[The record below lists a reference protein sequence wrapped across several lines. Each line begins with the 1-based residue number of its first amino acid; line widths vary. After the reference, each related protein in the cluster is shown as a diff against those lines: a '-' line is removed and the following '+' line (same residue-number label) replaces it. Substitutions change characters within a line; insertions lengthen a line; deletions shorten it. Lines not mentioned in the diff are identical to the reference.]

1 MAIDE
6 KWVYAQQSIL
16 GSVLIEP
23 KCAGKLVFQLSE
35 NDFIEVYRTIYTAI
49 RDLYTT
55 GKAVDPVSVLHRI
68 DGGNEYRH
76 LIIDLME
83 LTPTAANINDYIAIC
98 RERSLIYRYKQV
110 GEELREVESVTDAE
124 EILNSANRVGVGR
137 GMDCWTVGEAMR
149 DFFQR
154 YNKKVEYLHWFLPQ
168 LDARLSLEF
177 GDFCLLG
184 GRPSSGKSAFALE
197 AAVYWGVVCGYRVGF
212 YSHETSRE
220 KLTNRMVAACARV
233 PLDGV
238 KRSSLTD
245 KQIQEVCNISTRI
258 SEAPIDLISCAG
270 KTVAEMQAFALARR
284 HQIVIVDYLQIVSA
298 PGKDEYAQVSAIS
311 KSLHI
316 MCQSLG
322 IFCLA
327 LCQLSRTRGA
337 RPSLE
342 DLRSS
347 GQLEQDADAVLFLH
361 KQESKDNE
369 REFIIAKNK
378 EGECRTTNLHFDGQI
393 QHFSYLGQGDRPLK
407 GYDYRE
413 KPGYHAPNQ
422 ELEQLSM
429 ETPVPFEG
437 DSSKNVSE
445 SGIE

>member
-1 MAIDE
+1 MAISE
-6 KWVYAQQSIL
+6 QWVYAQQSIL
-16 GSVLIEP
+16 GSVLIAPE
-23 KCAGKLVFQLSE
+23 CAGKIVFGVSSE
-35 NDFIEVYRTIYTAI
+35 DFVSVNRTIYEAI

-55 GKAVDPVSVLHRI
+55 GKAVDPVTVL
-68 DGGNEYRH
+68 DKLGGGTEYRQ
-76 LIIDLME
+76 LLGELME
-83 LTPTAANINDYIAIC
+83 VTPTAANIDAYIGIC
-98 RERSLIYRYKQV
+98 RNCSRVYRYQQI
-110 GEELREVESVTDAE
+110 GESLREIETAAEAE
-124 EILNSANRVGVGR
+124 EILSSANRVRVGR
-137 GMDCWTVGEAMR
+137 GMESWSMAEAMH
-149 DFFQR
+149 DFFSR
-154 YNKKVEYLHWFLPQ
+154 YHKKVEYLPWYLKQ
-168 LDARLSLEF
+168 LDPRLSVEF

-197 AAVYWGVVCGYRVGF
+197 CAVYWAAVCGYRVGF

-220 KLTNRMVAACARV
+220 KLTNRIIAACARV

-238 KRSSLTD
+238 KHSTLND
-245 KQIQEVCNISTRI
+245 KQIQDVCNISARI

-270 KTVAEMQAFALARR
+270 KTVAEMQAFALARK
-284 HQIVIVDYLQIVSA
+284 HQIVIVDYLQIVSG
-298 PGKDEYAQVSAIS
+298 PGKDEYSQVSAIS

-361 KQESKDNE
+361 KQEGHDNE

-378 EGECRTTNLHFDGQI
+378 EGECRTTKLHFDGPI
-393 QHFSYLGQGDRPLK
+393 QHFSYLGQGEKPLL
-407 GYDYRE
+407 GYDYR
-413 KPGYHAPNQ
+413 KQPGYRAQ
-422 ELEQLSM
+422 GEELDQLPM
-429 ETPVPFEG
+429 ETDVPFE
-437 DSSKNVSE
+437 
-445 SGIE
+445 

>member
-1 MAIDE
+1 MDSE
-6 KWVYAQQSIL
+6 RWVYAQQSIL
-16 GSVLIEP
+16 GSVLIDSR
-23 KCAGKLVFQLSE
+23 CVGKIVFGVSAE
-35 NDFIEVYRTIYTAI
+35 DFTGVYRSIYESV

-55 GKAVDPVSVLHRI
+55 GKAVDPVTVL
-68 DGGNEYRH
+68 DKVGGGQELRK
-76 LIIDLME
+76 LIAELME
-83 LTPTAANINDYIAIC
+83 ITPTAANIDAYITIC
-98 RERSLIYRYKQV
+98 RECSRVFRYNQLGASLV
-110 GEELREVESVTDAE
+110 EVESAAEAE
-124 EILNSANRVGVGR
+124 EIISSVNSVRVGK
-137 GMDCWTVGEAMR
+137 GMECWSIGEALK
-149 DFFQR
+149 DFFAR
-154 YNKKVEYLHWFLPQ
+154 YNKKPEYLPWYLPQ
-168 LDARLSLEF
+168 LNSQLSLEF

-245 KQIQEVCNISTRI
+245 QQINDVCAVAAKIND
-258 SEAPIDLISCAG
+258 APIDLISCAG

-284 HQIVIVDYLQIVSA
+284 HQIVIVDYLQIVA
-298 PGKDEYAQVSAIS
+298 GPGKDEYAQVSAIS

-347 GQLEQDADAVLFLH
+347 GQLEQDADAVMFLH
-361 KQESKDNE
+361 KTEGVADSRD
-369 REFIIAKNK
+369 FIIAKNK
-378 EGECRTTNLHFDGQI
+378 EGECRPTKLHFAGEI
-393 QHFSYLGQGDRPLK
+393 QHFSYLGKGDTPLV
-407 GYDYRE
+407 GYDYRKE
-413 KPGYHAPNQ
+413 KAYRNPGE
-422 ELEQLSM
+422 ELDQLPM
-429 ETPVPFEG
+429 ETDVPFE
-437 DSSKNVSE
+437 NN
-445 SGIE
+445 